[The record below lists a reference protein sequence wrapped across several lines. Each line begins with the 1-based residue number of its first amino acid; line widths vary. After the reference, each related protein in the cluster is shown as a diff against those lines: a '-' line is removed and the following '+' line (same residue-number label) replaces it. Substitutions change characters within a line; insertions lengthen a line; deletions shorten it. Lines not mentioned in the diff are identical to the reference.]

1 MLLLTRPDEKGM
13 SGRQGRKE
21 GRAEEKEGE
30 NKRKRGRG
38 EEGRTE
44 KRVRIIERWEEGEG
58 GRKGKHEWWY
68 AGKAAEAVNTI
79 TSRGAVD
86 GAGNKSH
93 SREPLTRRAATC
105 QLQPIYGSHVIA
117 LQPYLD
123 PKMEFSFDFL
133 RFLKYEC
140 VEVVPSA

>member
-1 MLLLTRPDEKGM
+1 MGEKE
-13 SGRQGRKE
+13 GRREGRKE
-21 GRAEEKEGE
+21 R
-30 NKRKRGRG
+30 
-38 EEGRTE
+38 
-44 KRVRIIERWEEGEG
+44 RVRIRERWGGG

-105 QLQPIYGSHVIA
+105 QLQPIYGRHVIA

-123 PKMEFSFDFL
+123 PKLEFSFDFL
-133 RFLKYEC
+133 RFLKYESFALA
-140 VEVVPSA
+140 PSASKHGATLGSGGMYEGLSM